1 MGNNHNGAAGAASLS
16 AALPGCAALQTLIL
30 QYNGIG
36 EERSSANLTLRYQ
49 ISYCTV
55 PQA

>member
-49 ISYCTV
+49 LHKLT
-55 PQA
+55 